1 MAFSIPSLNDLVRV
15 AENGLLASF
24 GFESGSTL
32 RKSVLKVLARVF
44 AGTAYLVVLLLGK
57 MWKNVFLTTCDVE
70 TLVENGANF
79 DLPNKPES
87 YARGQVVVKSTDVA
101 AVIRQGTIL
110 VANGDVEYEVVS
122 DVTLSGGADGTLV
135 NVMAVAPGE
144 SSDVDAGTALVYRDG
159 VPENVVDDTV
169 VAPGGLMGGRSIE
182 VIVNGNTEYWGET
195 VEAYRT
201 RLLDYRRNPPSGGN
215 DADYKGWAERFS
227 SVDKC
232 IPFANYPSS
241 GCVRCVLAHFSE
253 SSDHVAVNS
262 TNVDEVSEY
271 ICSDVRRPITANVA
285 VVSCTEK
292 TVDAYIGVSPNTAES
307 QTSVRAA
314 LKEVFRSYEP
324 GDTITLQDL
333 NTKLSLAANVD
344 RLAVAQLNGAE
355 SVTLDKSTNEMP
367 VVGVVVWDS
376 L

>member
-87 YARGQVVVKSTDVA
+87 YARGQVVVKSADVA

-182 VIVNGNTEYWGET
+182 VVVNGNTEYWGES
-195 VEAYRT
+195 VEAYRA
-201 RLLDYRRNPPSGGN
+201 RLLNYRRNQPSGGN

-232 IPFANYPSS
+232 IPFANYPNS
-241 GCVRCVLAHFSE
+241 GCVRCVLSHFSE
-253 SSDHVAVNS
+253 LSDHIAVNS
-262 TNVDEVSEY
+262 TNVAEVSDY
-271 ICSDVRRPITANVA
+271 ICSDVRRPITANVT

-292 TVDAYIGVSPNTAES
+292 TVNAYIGISPNTPEG
-307 QTSVRAA
+307 QTSVRKA
-314 LKEVFRSYEP
+314 LKEVFRSYAP

-344 RLAVAQLNGAE
+344 RLSVTQLNGFE
-355 SVTLDKSTNEMP
+355 SIALDKSTNEMP